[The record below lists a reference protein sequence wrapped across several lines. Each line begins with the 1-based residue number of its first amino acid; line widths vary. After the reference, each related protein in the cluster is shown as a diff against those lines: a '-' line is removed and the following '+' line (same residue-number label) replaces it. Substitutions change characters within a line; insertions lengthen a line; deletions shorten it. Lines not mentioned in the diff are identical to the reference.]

1 MHDERS
7 EQLMQPDLFQQSSK
21 LAFID
26 HDLGDARIRE
36 YPQLFSPEHAD
47 ELLKALLAQIPWRQ
61 DSIRIAGKWIPVPRL
76 QCWMGDGGSRYAYSG
91 IQLEPVPW
99 QPPITAIR
107 EKIQALGDADFN
119 SVLLNYYRN
128 GQDSVAW
135 HADDEPELG
144 ANPVIASLSLG
155 AERKFQLR
163 HKRDKSRDRYH
174 MLLRSGSVLIMGK
187 TLQNNWLHQ
196 LPKETTLQSPRIN
209 LTFRQV
215 TPRHR
220 IRR

>member
-1 MHDERS
+1 MHDDSS

-36 YPQLFSPEHAD
+36 YPQLFSPEHAN

-209 LTFRQV
+209 LTFRQL

>member
-1 MHDERS
+1 MHDDRS
-7 EQLMQPDLFQQSSK
+7 EQLMQPDLFQQSSE
-21 LAFID
+21 LPFTD
-26 HDLGDARIRE
+26 HDLGDAWIRE
-36 YPQLFSPEHAD
+36 YHQLFSPECAD
-47 ELLKALLAQIPWRQ
+47 ELLRVLLAQIPWQQ
-61 DSIRIAGKWIPVPRL
+61 DSIRIAGKRIPVPRL
-76 QCWMGDGGSRYAYSG
+76 QCWMGDRGSHYAYSG
-91 IQLEPVPW
+91 IHLEPVPW
-99 QPPITAIR
+99 QLPITAIR
-107 EKIQALGDADFN
+107 DQIQALGHADFN
-119 SVLLNYYRN
+119 SVLLNYYRD

-163 HKRDKSRDRYH
+163 HKRDKGRDRYH
-174 MLLRSGSVLIMGK
+174 MLLRNGSVLIMGK

-196 LPKETTLQSPRIN
+196 LPKETTLRSPRIN

-220 IRR
+220 A

>member
-76 QCWMGDGGSRYAYSG
+76 QCWMGDCGSRYAYSG

-196 LPKETTLQSPRIN
+196 LPKETTLQSPRVN

>member
-7 EQLMQPDLFQQSSK
+7 EQLMQPDLFQQSSN
-21 LAFID
+21 LPFID
-26 HDLGDARIRE
+26 HDLGDAWIRE
-36 YPQLFSPEHAD
+36 YPQLFSPECAD
-47 ELLKALLAQIPWRQ
+47 ELLKALLVQIPWRQ
-61 DSIRIAGKWIPVPRL
+61 DSIRIAGKRIPVPRL
-76 QCWMGDGGSRYAYSG
+76 QCWMGDRGSRYAYSG
-91 IQLEPVPW
+91 IHLEPVPW
-99 QPPITAIR
+99 QPPVTEIR

-174 MLLRSGSVLIMGK
+174 MLLRNGSVLIMGK

-209 LTFRQV
+209 LTFRLV

-220 IRR
+220 MRR

>member
-7 EQLMQPDLFQQSSK
+7 EQLMQPDLFQQSSN
-21 LAFID
+21 LPFID
-26 HDLGDARIRE
+26 HDLGDAWIRE
-36 YPQLFSPEHAD
+36 YPKLFSPGHAD

-61 DSIRIAGKWIPVPRL
+61 DSIRIAGKRIPVPRL
-76 QCWMGDGGSRYAYSG
+76 QCWMGDRNCRYAYSG

-99 QPPITAIR
+99 QGPITEIR
-107 EKIQALGDADFN
+107 DKIQALGDADFN

-174 MLLRSGSVLIMGK
+174 MLLRNGSVLIMGK
-187 TLQNNWLHQ
+187 TLENNRLHQ
-196 LPKETTLQSPRIN
+196 LHKETTLQSPRIT
-209 LTFRQV
+209 LTFRML

-220 IRR
+220 RRR